1 MTFERMEK
9 QITRNRNLNV
19 NSKAVDRERLENEKT
34 KSNLMLVNI
43 QRKIFSFPA
52 LSLILD
58 FN

>member
-1 MTFERMEK
+1 MEK
-9 QITRNRNLNV
+9 QITRNRNLNF

-34 KSNLMLVNI
+34 KSNLTLVNI

-52 LSLILD
+52 LSLILN